1 MKKFISYFLI
11 LGFIT
16 LNYSCAKKEGCTD
29 PASLNYDAEA
39 EVDDG
44 SCVYPKEG
52 CTDPTSLNYDP
63 SAQIDNGTCIYDTSS
78 TGEPTPPTPYELE
91 IPILFSQNLIAP
103 IIPSDNPMT
112 YQGVALGRKLFF
124 DPILSGDGTQSC
136 ATCHAPQYAF
146 AENTAFSTGIDGI
159 QGTLSAMP
167 LFNMA
172 WNWGEKFF
180 WDGRATS
187 IENQAFGPVTNP
199 IEMHNTWQ
207 NAVDS
212 LQNHPNYPQLFNGAF
227 ETTIIDSSLV
237 VKAIAQFER
246 TLISGDAKF
255 DKYLRGEV
263 SLTPAEANGFNIFM
277 DENRGDCFHCHGSAN
292 QPLWTDNDFHNNG
305 LDASFS
311 DNGLGD
317 VTGDP
322 NDNGK
327 FKTPSLRNL
336 AFTAP
341 YMHDGRFATID
352 DVINHYSE
360 GLVNSPT
367 IDPLM
372 KKVADGGVHLSPSD
386 KADLKAF
393 LLSLTDNDF
402 INNPDFQAP

>member
-1 MKKFISYFLI
+1 MRKIISYFLI
-11 LGFIT
+11 LSFIT
-16 LNYSCAKKEGCTD
+16 LGYSCAKEEGCTD
-29 PASLNYDAEA
+29 PNSLNYNADA

-44 SCVYPKEG
+44 SCIYPVLG
-52 CTDPTSLNYDP
+52 CTDPLSLNYNP
-63 SAQIDNGTCIYDTSS
+63 LAQIDNGTCAYDTST
-78 TGEPTPPTPYELE
+78 TGEPTPPTPYNLDV
-91 IPILFSQNLIAP
+91 PILFSQNLIAP
-103 IIPSDNPMT
+103 IIPNDNPMT

-136 ATCHAPQYAF
+136 ATCHAPQFAF

-172 WNWGEKFF
+172 WNWSNKFF

-187 IENQAFGPVTNP
+187 IEDQALGPVTNP

-207 NAVDS
+207 NAVNS
-212 LQNHPNYPQLFNGAF
+212 LQNHPDYPQLFNGAF
-227 ETTIIDSSLV
+227 ETTIIDSLLV

-246 TLISGDAKF
+246 TLISGNAKF

-277 DENRGDCFHCHGSAN
+277 DEARGDCFHCHGSAN

-305 LDASFS
+305 LDATFT

-341 YMHDGRFATID
+341 YMHDGRFNTLD
-352 DVINHYSE
+352 EVINHYSE
-360 GLVNSPT
+360 GLVDSPT

-372 KKVADGGVHLSPSD
+372 KKVDEGGVHLTPQD
-386 KADLKAF
+386 KSDLKAF
-393 LLSLTDNDF
+393 LLSLSDPSF
-402 INNPDFQAP
+402 INNPDFQN